1 MLEMQALVRRGD
13 ADEAVRVAALAIG
26 PPTLIAVAGFLQ
38 IHTGKLFEA
47 APGVEARGHFV
58 GDRFVVDEA
67 VCAGRADGLFVEAFG
82 VEVPAFD
89 PRDLGADERG
99 AVLEIL
105 GTVLRPDFE
114 LSVMRS
120 QTGNILLALVAA
132 AEVSQTAASESA
144 P

>member
-1 MLEMQALVRRGD
+1 MFDRRPDRARRSGRWLFLP
-13 ADEAVRVAALAIG
+13 ELRIHCVELPHLAIG

-99 AVLEIL
+99 AVLEI
-105 GTVLRPDFE
+105 VRAIVRPGLE
-114 LSVMRS
+114 LFVMRRQS
-120 QTGNILLALVAA
+120 L
-132 AEVSQTAASESA
+132 
-144 P
+144 